1 MLEHIAGSRDTPLT
15 HIAIIM
21 DGNGRWAKLRGLPRS
36 AGHHRGAKAVRRAI
50 SGAIKLGVPY
60 LTLYG
65 FSAENWQRP
74 VPEVNNLMGLLR
86 NYLQNELHELHAKAV
101 RFQVIGKREQLPS
114 DIVEL
119 IHDAEELTRQND
131 RLTLTLALSY
141 GGRQE
146 IVAAVR
152 FLAHEAKAG
161 RIDPTE
167 IDLEIFSGGLMTRNM
182 PDPDLLIRTSG
193 ERRISNFLLW
203 QLADSRAV
211 FMDVLWPDFSE
222 EHLAAA
228 IRDYQDSNLQLAALA
243 DGICSETDGNG
254 VSALPRGTA
263 AKNEHG

>member
-1 MLEHIAGSRDTPLT
+1 MSEHLVGSKDRPLT

-21 DGNGRWAKLRGLPRS
+21 DGNGRWAKMRGLPRS
-36 AGHHRGAKAVRRAI
+36 AGHRRGAKAVRRAI

-86 NYLQNELHELHAKAV
+86 RYLQNDLNELHAEAV
-101 RFQVIGKREQLPS
+101 RFQVIGQREQLPS
-114 DIVEL
+114 DIVQL
-119 IHDAEELTRQND
+119 ISDAEELTRQND

-146 IVAAVR
+146 IVAAAR
-152 FLAHEAKAG
+152 FLACEAKAG
-161 RIDPTE
+161 RIDPME
-167 IDLEIFSGGLMTRNM
+167 IDLETVTGCLMTSNI
-182 PDPDLLIRTSG
+182 PNPDLLIRTGG
-193 ERRISNFLLW
+193 EQRISNFLLW
-203 QLADSRAV
+203 QLANSEAV

-228 IRDYQDSNLQLAALA
+228 IREYQDRNSQFRALAAGYNVGL
-243 DGICSETDGNG
+243 G
-254 VSALPRGTA
+254 
-263 AKNEHG
+263 

>member
-1 MLEHIAGSRDTPLT
+1 MLEHLAGSRDTPLT

-21 DGNGRWAKLRGLPRS
+21 DGNGRWATMRGLPRS
-36 AGHHRGAKAVRRAI
+36 AGHRRGAKAVRRAI

-74 VPEVNNLMGLLR
+74 VPEVNSLMGLLR
-86 NYLQNELHELHAKAV
+86 RYLQNDLHELHAKGV
-101 RFQVIGKREQLPS
+101 RFQVIGRREQLPN
-114 DIVEL
+114 DIVQL
-119 IHDAEELTRQND
+119 ISDAEKLTRQND

-146 IVAAVR
+146 IVAAAR
-152 FLAHEAKAG
+152 FLAYEAKAG
-161 RIDPTE
+161 RIDPKE
-167 IDLEIFSGGLMTRNM
+167 IDLAVFSSCLMTSNIPH
-182 PDPDLLIRTSG
+182 PDILIRTGG
-193 ERRISNFLLW
+193 EQRIRNFLLW

-222 EHLAAA
+222 EHLVAA
-228 IRDYQDSNLQLAALA
+228 IREYQGGNSQFPAFA
-243 DGICSETDGNG
+243 DGICFETDSNF
-254 VSALPRGTA
+254 AFAPPRGTA

>member
-1 MLEHIAGSRDTPLT
+1 MSEHLVGSSGRPLT

-21 DGNGRWAKLRGLPRS
+21 DGNGRWAKTRGLPRS

-86 NYLQNELHELHAKAV
+86 RYLESDLHELHAEAV
-101 RFQVIGKREQLPS
+101 RFQVIGQREKLPT

-119 IHDAEELTRQND
+119 ISDAEELTRQNN
-131 RLTLTLALSY
+131 RLTFTLALSY

-146 IVAAVR
+146 IVAAAR
-152 FLAHEAKAG
+152 FLAYEAKAG
-161 RIDPTE
+161 RIDPSE
-167 IDLEIFSGGLMTRNM
+167 IDLETFSSCLMTSSL
-182 PDPDLLIRTSG
+182 PDPDLLIRTGG
-193 ERRISNFLLW
+193 EKRISNFLLW

-211 FMDVLWPDFSE
+211 FMDVFWPDFSE

-228 IRDYQDSNLQLAALA
+228 IREYQECNRRTAASA
-243 DGICSETDGNG
+243 DGICSEAGSNFA
-254 VSALPRGTA
+254 SAPPRDVVA
-263 AKNEHG
+263 LIDHG

>member
-1 MLEHIAGSRDTPLT
+1 MSEYLVGSKDRPLI

-21 DGNGRWAKLRGLPRS
+21 DGNGRWAKMRGLPRS

-86 NYLQNELHELHAKAV
+86 RYLQNDLHELHAEAV
-101 RFQVIGKREQLPS
+101 RFQVIGQREQLPS
-114 DIVEL
+114 DIVQL
-119 IHDAEELTRQND
+119 ISDAEELTRQND

-146 IVAAVR
+146 IVAAAR
-152 FLAHEAKAG
+152 FLACEAKAG
-161 RIDPTE
+161 KIDPIE
-167 IDLEIFSGGLMTRNM
+167 IDLETFSSGLMTSTI

-193 ERRISNFLLW
+193 EQRISNFLLW
-203 QLADSRAV
+203 QLVNSGAV
-211 FMDVLWPDFSE
+211 FTDVLWPDFSE

-228 IRDYQDSNLQLAALA
+228 IREYQDHNPQLRALA
-243 DGICSETDGNG
+243 DRDDVGLG
-254 VSALPRGTA
+254 
-263 AKNEHG
+263 